1 MMNKT
6 MKNAIKRIKNENTR
20 KIAYSLPIVNKDM
33 KKNDEMVRK
42 FFESMKGWS
51 MRKSYRY
58 SDDRYDYSRDNRE
71 GYVDVE
77 LRLLEIDRQ
86 NRENQKRFEE
96 SKKEKEK
103 S

>member
-1 MMNKT
+1 
-6 MKNAIKRIKNENTR
+6 MK
-20 KIAYSLPIVNKDM
+20 
-33 KKNDEMVRK
+33 
-42 FFESMKGWS
+42 
-51 MRKSYRY
+51 MRKSSYYRG
-58 SDDRYDYSRDNRE
+58 SDDGYDYSRDNRD

-96 SKKEKEK
+96 SKNEKEK

>member
-1 MMNKT
+1 
-6 MKNAIKRIKNENTR
+6 
-20 KIAYSLPIVNKDM
+20 
-33 KKNDEMVRK
+33 
-42 FFESMKGWS
+42 

-58 SDDRYDYSRDNRE
+58 SDDGYDYSRDNRE
-71 GYVDVE
+71 GYVDIE

-96 SKKEKEK
+96 SKKENKK

>member
-1 MMNKT
+1 MMKWF
-6 MKNAIKRIKNENTR
+6 A
-20 KIAYSLPIVNKDM
+20 SLLKAWKVDK
-33 KKNDEMVRK
+33 
-42 FFESMKGWS
+42 

-58 SDDRYDYSRDNRE
+58 SDDGYDYSRDNRE

-96 SKKEKEK
+96 SKNEKEK

>member
-1 MMNKT
+1 MN
-6 MKNAIKRIKNENTR
+6 IGKR
-20 KIAYSLPIVNKDM
+20 NKM
-33 KKNDEMVRK
+33 GK
-42 FFESMKGWS
+42 FYK
-51 MRKSYRY
+51 
-58 SDDRYDYSRDNRE
+58 SDDGYDVSRDNRE

-96 SKKEKEK
+96 SKNKNEK

>member
-1 MMNKT
+1 MMKWFASFLKAWKVDK
-6 MKNAIKRIKNENTR
+6 MG
-20 KIAYSLPIVNKDM
+20 
-33 KKNDEMVRK
+33 K
-42 FFESMKGWS
+42 FYG
-51 MRKSYRY
+51 
-58 SDDRYDYSRDNRE
+58 SDDGYDYSRDNRD

-96 SKKEKEK
+96 SKNENKK

>member
-42 FFESMKGWS
+42 FFESMKG
-51 MRKSYRY
+51 
-58 SDDRYDYSRDNRE
+58 
-71 GYVDVE
+71 
-77 LRLLEIDRQ
+77 
-86 NRENQKRFEE
+86 
-96 SKKEKEK
+96 
-103 S
+103 

>member
-1 MMNKT
+1 
-6 MKNAIKRIKNENTR
+6 
-20 KIAYSLPIVNKDM
+20 
-33 KKNDEMVRK
+33 
-42 FFESMKGWS
+42 

-96 SKKEKEK
+96 SKKEKENV
-103 S
+103 